1 MVVKKDQ
8 NLFQNNH
15 QRTKQ
20 MSPIRKFLRYVKP
33 YKWQMAAGISCILV
47 SLSFGLLVPYFV
59 GMAVD
64 DFAVEVTWQKIVYYP
79 LIILAVNLGS
89 GIFLFLQRRLLINAS
104 RHIEFD
110 MRQDF
115 YDSLINQPLEYFH
128 RTRVGD
134 LMARATNDLSAI
146 RQIVGPMILY
156 SFQAIFALA
165 IVLPILLNISVK
177 LTLLIL
183 IPMPLVSLTVKILG
197 EQIHKRFEKIQ
208 EFFSDITARAQ
219 ENLTGVRVV
228 RAYAQEDAEI
238 EQFQVLNREYAAR
251 NLQLVK
257 FAAAMRPLL
266 FFFIGLG
273 FVIIVAVGVPMA
285 VNGEI
290 TAGAFTSF
298 VLYLQRMIWYL
309 IALGYVVNLYQRG
322 TASLKR
328 FNAVLETE
336 PTIKDAPGT
345 REQPKIKGEIE
356 FRNLSF
362 GYGGSIEE
370 GPGTKS
376 EPPAV
381 AGGLRQDNGTVTGE
395 NVDGPTQ
402 PPATAGGSDL
412 DRGLVLQN
420 INLKIDPG
428 KTVAFVGRTG
438 SGKSTLVSLVPR
450 LLDAPDGTVLIDGI
464 PVRQFPLEQLRSS
477 IGFVPQETFLFSDT
491 LAENIAMGVGEE
503 GGEKGI
509 QGDGERASVYTDVPV
524 VNRVSPSPLRPFS
537 PSSAVSVEKAAEV
550 AGLAS
555 DVKDFPGKY
564 EQLVGERGI
573 TLSGGQK
580 QRTAIARAVMRDP
593 RILILDD
600 SLSAVDTY
608 TEEKILHNL
617 RDVRSDRTTLI
628 VSHRVSTIR
637 DADLICV
644 LDHGRIIE
652 RGTHDELLALDGE
665 YADLYERQ
673 LLEEELEATD

>member
-1 MVVKKDQ
+1 M
-8 NLFQNNH
+8 
-15 QRTKQ
+15 
-20 MSPIRKFLRYVKP
+20 I
-33 YKWQMAAGISCILV
+33 AGITCILV
-47 SLSFGLLVPYFV
+47 SLAFGLLVPYLV
-59 GMAVD
+59 GAAVD
-64 DFAVEVTWQKIVYYP
+64 DLSTEVTWEKIIKYP
-79 LIILAVNLGS
+79 LIILGVNFAS

-110 MRQDF
+110 MREDF
-115 YDSLINQPLEYFH
+115 YAALVNQPLEYFH
-128 RTRVGD
+128 NNRVGD

-156 SFQAIFALA
+156 SFQAVFALA
-165 IVLPILLNISVK
+165 IVLPILLNVSAK

-238 EQFQVLNREYAAR
+238 EQFQVLNREYATR

-285 VNGEI
+285 VRGEI
-290 TAGAFTSF
+290 TAGDFTSF
-298 VLYLQRMIWYL
+298 ILYLQRMIWYL

-328 FNAVLETE
+328 FNTVLEAV
-336 PTIKDAPGT
+336 PSIKDSDEA
-345 REQPKIKGEIE
+345 REQPPIKGEIE
-356 FRNLSF
+356 FRDLSF
-362 GYGGSIEE
+362 AYN
-370 GPGTKS
+370 S
-376 EPPAV
+376 EPV
-381 AGGLRQDNGTVTGE
+381 LE
-395 NVDGPTQ
+395 NID
-402 PPATAGGSDL
+402 
-412 DRGLVLQN
+412 
-420 INLKIDPG
+420 LKIEQG
-428 KTVAFVGRTG
+428 KTVAFVGKTG

-450 LLDAPDGTVLIDGI
+450 LIDAPADTVFIDGI
-464 PVRQFPLEQLRSS
+464 SIRRYPLDQLRRA

-491 LAENIAMGVGEE
+491 LAENIAMGVE
-503 GGEKGI
+503 GSLPPRR
-509 QGDGERASVYTDVPV
+509 GDAEAKKLSGGDARSTI
-524 VNRVSPSPLRPFS
+524 
-537 PSSAVSVEKAAEV
+537 PSSASPRLGGSISVEKAADV
-550 AGLAS
+550 AGLAK
-555 DVKDFPGKY
+555 DIRDFPNGY

-608 TEEKILHNL
+608 TEEQILHNL
-617 RDVRSDRTTLI
+617 RDIRQDRTTLI

-644 LDHGRIIE
+644 LDEGRIIE
-652 RGTHDELLALDGE
+652 RGTHEELLALDGE
-665 YADLYERQ
+665 YAELYERQ